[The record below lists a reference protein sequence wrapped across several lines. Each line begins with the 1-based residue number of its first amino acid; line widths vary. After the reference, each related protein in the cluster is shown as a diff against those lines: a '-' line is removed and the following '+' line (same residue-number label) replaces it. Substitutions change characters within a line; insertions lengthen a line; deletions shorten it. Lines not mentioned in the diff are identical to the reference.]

1 VSERLEAPLEVVAE
15 LAAAPVVAAVVVAVI
30 ADLVVAELAT
40 GVPSSTLWWWS
51 PSSPR

>member
-1 VSERLEAPLEVVAE
+1 MAE
-15 LAAAPVVAAVVVAVI
+15 LMAVAAELN
-30 ADLVVAELAT
+30 DLVVAELAT